1 VNCYTGA
8 SLAGELSWPFSRE
21 LTIVRRSFWLAV
33 LAYLVPTFPL
43 GYFWHLVT
51 FADRYHRLE
60 MYRDE
65 VIIPLG
71 LASMVIQ
78 ALVFAWAYAR
88 LFPPMRTPWQRGAV
102 AFGCI
107 FAWAYPRLFPP
118 MRTPWQRGAVAFGCI
133 FGAMAWSF
141 AVLPV
146 AAKYRMTSVQ
156 DFILL
161 ETCFTALQFAVVS
174 PLIAMAYWLGEHKAA
189 SALSG

>member
-1 VNCYTGA
+1 LSSDPRWLHPQAVNTM
-8 SLAGELSWPFSRE
+8 RK
-21 LTIVRRSFWLAV
+21 SFWLSV

-78 ALVFAWAYAR
+78 ALVFAWAYPR
-88 LFPPMRTPWQRGAV
+88 LFPATRMPWQRGA
-102 AFGCI
+102 FG
-107 FAWAYPRLFPP
+107 FA
-118 MRTPWQRGAVAFGCI
+118 CI
-133 FGAMAWSF
+133 FGVMAWSF

-156 DFILL
+156 DFMVL
-161 ETCFTALQFAVVS
+161 ETAFTVLQFAVVS
-174 PLIAMAYWLGEHKAA
+174 PLIALAHRLGEGKSAA
-189 SALSG
+189 AVSA

>member
-1 VNCYTGA
+1 MVGKLRRLYPQEVNMM
-8 SLAGELSWPFSRE
+8 RK
-21 LTIVRRSFWLAV
+21 SFWLAV

-60 MYRDE
+60 MYRDD
-65 VIIPLG
+65 VIIPLS

-78 ALVFAWAYAR
+78 AL
-88 LFPPMRTPWQRGAV
+88 L
-102 AFGCI
+102 
-107 FAWAYPRLFPP
+107 FAWAYPRLFPSTR
-118 MRTPWQRGAVAFGCI
+118 MPWQRGAIGFACI

-161 ETCFTALQFAVVS
+161 ETCFTVLQFVVVS
-174 PLIAMAYWLGEHKAA
+174 PLVALAYRLGEHKPA
-189 SALSG
+189 SALSA

>member
-1 VNCYTGA
+1 MKK
-8 SLAGELSWPFSRE
+8 
-21 LTIVRRSFWLAV
+21 SFWLAA

-71 LASMVIQ
+71 LASMLIQ
-78 ALVFAWAYAR
+78 ALF
-88 LFPPMRTPWQRGAV
+88 
-102 AFGCI
+102 

-118 MRTPWQRGAVAFGCI
+118 ARVPWPRGALTFGGT
-133 FGAMAWSF
+133 FGVLAWSF

-146 AAKYRMTSVQ
+146 AAKYRMTSVA
-156 DFILL
+156 DFIVL
-161 ETCFTALQFAVVS
+161 ETSFTALQFAIVS
-174 PLIAMAYWLGEHKAA
+174 PLIALAHRLGEGGAA
-189 SALSG
+189 AALSA